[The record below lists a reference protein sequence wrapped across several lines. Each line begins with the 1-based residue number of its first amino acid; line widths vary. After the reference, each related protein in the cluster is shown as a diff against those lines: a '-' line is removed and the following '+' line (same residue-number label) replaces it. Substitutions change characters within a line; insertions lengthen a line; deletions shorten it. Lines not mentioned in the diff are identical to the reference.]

1 MRRALLLVLWP
12 RVPAQICNPPEAQ
25 RSYSSCWQDASKGT
39 GLCQSTLHGNE
50 AWLRRE
56 GDTNPWVFIDL
67 LSDVSIGGAYF
78 QGRDVVYDSAGNGPL
93 YQWTTSVQ
101 IQARADTEPSW
112 TTLGTFSS
120 NTDRSSVAHVTF
132 TPRTARYWRFKPV
145 AYSQYPC
152 LRVALSGEG
161 SGCGGV

>member
-39 GLCQSTLHGNE
+39 GLCQSMLHGNE

-56 GDTNPWVFIDL
+56 DDTNPWVYIDL

-78 QGRDVVYDSAGNGPL
+78 QGRDVVYD
-93 YQWTTSVQ
+93 
-101 IQARADTEPSW
+101 
-112 TTLGTFSS
+112 
-120 NTDRSSVAHVTF
+120 
-132 TPRTARYWRFKPV
+132 
-145 AYSQYPC
+145 
-152 LRVALSGEG
+152 LSLIHI
-161 SGCGGV
+161 